1 MKENNFDAMQK
12 NTFTEII
19 IVLGVQLVLSKIE

>member
-19 IVLGVQLVLSKIE
+19 IVLGVQVLSKIE